1 VFIMMRGVSKAV
13 TDVPE
18 LTTAGLAGL
27 LGISERR
34 VAAVRGEGRL
44 PMTPDGRRIDGRELL
59 RRGWAASLAGQW
71 PGVDPADA
79 EPGDI
84 DWLGPVNMARVLR
97 EVAIAAVLAAAEL
110 GLTRPQA
117 ERLADLVA
125 LIFWGAM
132 NEPLEAEG
140 LPEGIHADAGAVLA
154 WRERVN
160 WSTLFGPDGESL
172 VAGQIETASR
182 AELGEPGIV
191 ETAGRA

>member
-71 PGVDPADA
+71 PEVDPADA

-84 DWLGPVNMARVLR
+84 DWLGPVNITWVLR
-97 EVAIAAVLAAAEL
+97 EVAIATVLAAAEV

-154 WRERVN
+154 WRDAVN
-160 WSTLFGPDGESL
+160 WPGLFGPAGESL
-172 VAGQIETASR
+172 VTGRVQAESR
-182 AELGEPGIV
+182 AELAEPGIV

>member
-1 VFIMMRGVSKAV
+1 VFIMVRGVSKAV
-13 TDVPE
+13 TDVSE

-27 LGISERR
+27 LGISGRR
-34 VAAVRGEGRL
+34 VAEVRAEGRL
-44 PMTPDGRRIDGRELL
+44 PLTPDGRRIDGRELL
-59 RRGWAASLAGQW
+59 RRGWAVTLAGQW
-71 PGVDPADA
+71 PEVDPADA

-84 DWLGPVNMARVLR
+84 DWLGPVNITWVLR
-97 EVAIAAVLAAAEL
+97 EVAIAAVLAAAEV

-132 NEPLEAEG
+132 NEPLEVEG

-154 WRERVN
+154 WRDAVN
-160 WSTLFGPDGESL
+160 WPGLFGPAGESL

-182 AELGEPGIV
+182 AELAEPGIV